1 MKGWRFFWLIAAIG
15 FLLYPAGV
23 QAEEKF
29 PSRPIELVVPMGP
42 GGATDL
48 SSRCYSDDL
57 SRELKVPVNVVNRAG
72 GTGIQG
78 ATYVSKARKDGYT
91 LLASHA
97 APIST
102 LPIIN
107 KKAVPY
113 NPVKDFAPL
122 GQFGYVSSLI
132 VVRSDSP
139 FKTLKDLVEYAKKNP
154 GKLKSGQGGI
164 GTASHFNQLILC
176 AKNDINITSVPFQ
189 SGAESVTALLGGH
202 VDMAANTLPAV
213 VAHIKAGKL
222 RGLSITTKKRA
233 PELPDVPTT
242 AESGYP
248 YVNFIGWYGLFAPA
262 GVPQPVLDILAHA
275 FQKVVE
281 SPDVARRSE
290 KAGFEVDY
298 KNPQE
303 FREYIAEEI
312 KITAKLAKDAGLI
325 DNK

>member
-1 MKGWRFFWLIAAIG
+1 MKDRRLFWLVVAIG
-15 FLLYPAGV
+15 FLFYPAGV
-23 QAEEKF
+23 QAEEKY

-48 SSRCYSDDL
+48 STRCYSDEFA
-57 SRELKVPVNVVNRAG
+57 RELKVPVNVVNRAG

-91 LLASHA
+91 ILASHA

-113 NPVKDFAPL
+113 NPVKDFTPL
-122 GQFGYVSSLI
+122 GQFGYVASLI

-139 FKTLKDLVEYAKKNP
+139 FKTLKDLVEYARKNP

-213 VAHIKAGKL
+213 APHIKAGKL
-222 RGLSITTKKRA
+222 RGLSITTRKRSA
-233 PELPDVPTT
+233 ELPDVPTT
-242 AESGYP
+242 AEVGYP
-248 YVNFIGWYGLFAPA
+248 YFNFIGWYGLFAPA
-262 GVPQPVLDILAHA
+262 GVPQPVQDVLTRA
-275 FQKVVE
+275 FKKVVE
-281 SPDVARRSE
+281 NPEVERRAT

-303 FREYIAEEI
+303 FREYVAEEI

-325 DNK
+325 EK